1 MSGPP
6 DVPEGG
12 KVVSIPTK
20 GNPPRTNRPKRFAV
34 VADLLRD
41 TSQRGAGVEDMMN
54 AKQIRRD
61 RIVPDPNQP
70 RKDFPQEGLEELA
83 DSLRKSGMLQP
94 IAVWYDEARDH
105 YVIIYGERRWRAS
118 ALAGMETLP
127 AIVREKPDANQI
139 LVDQLMENLQR
150 EDLNAMDRAA
160 ALGQLKEVMGGPSW
174 DRVAEAV
181 GLKRTRIYQLLDLL
195 DPEKTP
201 EPEQQAIRQGDLTEK
216 HIRALRRVSGP
227 IRDGLRRVII
237 EDKLSAKEADLAVD
251 ALVQNPAMDISVT
264 PQQVMDAVRQ
274 IRAEAKQPRTPEP
287 RINLR
292 AFPGGDALPVIDDA
306 ALRDVQQSAERLL
319 RYLLAMTTE
328 PLDPATARR
337 LRPLIRRL
345 RDTADL
351 YLDSVKE

>member
-1 MSGPP
+1 MSS
-6 DVPEGG
+6 
-12 KVVSIPTK
+12 K
-20 GNPPRTNRPKRFAV
+20 PRKFAV
-34 VADLLRD
+34 VADLLKD
-41 TSQRGAGVEDMMN
+41 TSSRGAGVEEMMN

-61 RIVPDPNQP
+61 RIVPDPDQP
-70 RKDFPQEGLEELA
+70 RKSFPQESLEELA
-83 DSLRKSGMLQP
+83 ASLKARGILQP
-94 IAVWYDEARDH
+94 IAVWYDRPNDR
-105 YVIIYGERRWRAS
+105 YVILHGERRWRA
-118 ALAGMETLP
+118 AAIAGLEIMP
-127 AIVREKPDANQI
+127 AIVREDQASSERLI
-139 LVDQLMENLQR
+139 DQLMENLQR
-150 EDLNAMDRAA
+150 EDLNDVDRADGLA
-160 ALGQLKEVMGGPSW
+160 HLKEAMGGVAW
-174 DRVAEAV
+174 ERVADAV
-181 GLKRTRIYQLLDLL
+181 GIGRTRLFQLLDLL
-195 DPEKTP
+195 DEKKTP

-251 ALVQNPAMDISVT
+251 ALVQNPAMGIGVT
-264 PQQVMDAVRQ
+264 PQQVMEAVRR

-292 AFPGGDALPVIDDA
+292 AAMPGGATLPVIDDA
-306 ALRDVQQSAERLL
+306 AIRDVQQSAERLL
-319 RYLLAMTTE
+319 RYFLAMTTE

>member
-1 MSGPP
+1 MS
-6 DVPEGG
+6 V
-12 KVVSIPTK
+12 
-20 GNPPRTNRPKRFAV
+20 PPRETASSRPSRPRKFAV

-41 TSQRGAGVEDMMN
+41 TSNRAVGVEDMMN

-83 DSLRKSGMLQP
+83 ESLRKSGMLQP
-94 IAVWYDEARDH
+94 IAVWYDDAHDR

-127 AIVREKPDANQI
+127 AIVREKPAGDQL

-150 EDLNAMDRAA
+150 EDLNAMDRAT
-160 ALGQLKEVMGGPSW
+160 ALGQLKEAMGGAAW
-174 DRVAEAV
+174 EKVAEVV
-181 GLKRTRIYQLLDLL
+181 GLKRTRIYQLLDLV

-216 HIRALRRVSGP
+216 HIRVLRRVSGP

-237 EDKLSAKEADLAVD
+237 EDKLSAKEADLAAD
-251 ALVQNPAMDISVT
+251 ALVQNPAMDINVT
-264 PQQVMDAVRQ
+264 PQQVMEAVRR
-274 IRAEAKQPRTPEP
+274 IRAEARQPRTPEP

-292 AFPGGDALPVIDDA
+292 AALPGGAALPNIDDA
-306 ALRDVQQSAERLL
+306 AIKDVQQSAERLL
-319 RYLLAMTTE
+319 RYLLAMATE
-328 PLDPATARR
+328 PLDPATTRR